1 MAKILT
7 VAEALE
13 QVKQK
18 GKNVNSF
25 SKKNFNTLATAL
37 VNDNN
42 FKVNVA
48 KKVGGECQ
56 LEEVMVTSEFRKW
69 CKKLV
74 EKAGVDSAES
84 EKVLSD
90 DFKINDVTA
99 VVDFMTAAIYEYMNA
114 GNRFDLPDR
123 EDFHGGFYLKDVE
136 EKTTTRDA
144 KNPKDGSYIGTFET
158 TKKKHKILAA
168 KSSCPTYLSSKRKI
182 K

>member
-1 MAKILT
+1 MAKILS
-7 VAEALE
+7 VEEALE
-13 QVKQK
+13 LVKQK
-18 GKNVNSF
+18 GKSVNTF
-25 SKKNFNTLATAL
+25 SKKNFNILATAL

-42 FKVNVA
+42 FKIQVA
-48 KKVGGECQ
+48 KKVSGECQ
-56 LEEVMVTSEFRKW
+56 LEDVMVTSEFRKW

-74 EKAGVDSAES
+74 EKAGVDSVES

-90 DFKINDVTA
+90 EFKINDVSA

-123 EDFHGGFYLKDVE
+123 EDFHGGFYLKNVE
-136 EKTTTRDA
+136 ETTKTRDA
-144 KNPKDGSYIGTFET
+144 KNPKDGTYIGTFET